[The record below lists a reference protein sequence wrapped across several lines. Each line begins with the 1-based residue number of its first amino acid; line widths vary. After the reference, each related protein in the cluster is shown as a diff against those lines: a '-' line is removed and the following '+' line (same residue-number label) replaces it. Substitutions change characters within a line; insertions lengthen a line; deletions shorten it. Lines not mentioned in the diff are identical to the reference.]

1 MSSHIPLPK
10 EKHSQTKLY
19 VTLSSLT
26 SKKRE
31 DRRCIETH
39 PFNYRCTILTSTPL
53 QKQTVLKHIGGYYRV
68 KLKPS
73 DLISPDFINGYVKP
87 DTIVALSLES
97 RIDTGDVIAID
108 GQGTLILSLCKDTY
122 EELGIVGSKA
132 QFPLDDGSRHIVRID
147 LKAGVM
153 DPSKKYYQRIKWRFD
168 EVLDREM
175 DFLLGRFD
183 CKTGAA
189 LNFDMPGAMQCSPA
203 VEEHV
208 LRDIWVP
215 GVDELFDE
223 SAKRPSDVW
232 TERVSDIFEWIG
244 VAASGT
250 DGAQRLLSAKTTPA
264 MAAATSDICTYSVDE
279 PRSMSAA

>member
-31 DRRCIETH
+31 DKRCIETH
-39 PFNYRCTILTSTPL
+39 PFNYRCTFLTNAPL
-53 QKQTVLKHIGGYYRV
+53 EKQKVLEHIGGYYRV

-87 DTIVALSLES
+87 DTIIALSLES

-147 LKAGVM
+147 LNAGIM

-183 CKTGAA
+183 RETGMS
-189 LNFDMPGAMQCSPA
+189 LNFDMPGVTQCNP
-203 VEEHV
+203 VIEEHV
-208 LRDIWVP
+208 LRNIWVP
-215 GVDELFDE
+215 EVNELFDE
-223 SAKRPSDVW
+223 TTKHPSDVW
-232 TERVSDIFEWIG
+232 NERVSEVFEWIG

-250 DGAQRLLSAKTTPA
+250 DGAQRL
-264 MAAATSDICTYSVDE
+264 
-279 PRSMSAA
+279 